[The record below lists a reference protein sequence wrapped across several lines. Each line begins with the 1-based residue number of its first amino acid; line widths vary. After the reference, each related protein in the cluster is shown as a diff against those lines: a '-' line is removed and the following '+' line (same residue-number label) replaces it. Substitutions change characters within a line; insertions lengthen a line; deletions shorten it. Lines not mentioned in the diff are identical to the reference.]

1 MLTTDSTGALKERD
15 SVIPA
20 FVKPLSDYAILSS
33 SSNCSGD
40 NEISLFCS
48 SKEGESFYSSCTLSN
63 RDCLIL
69 KKLIQ
74 RDTKLKIYPA
84 VLLLI

>member
-1 MLTTDSTGALKERD
+1 MLTTDSTGALNERA

-20 FVKPLSDYAILSS
+20 FVKPLSDYAILSN

-40 NEISLFCS
+40 NSIFPFCS
-48 SKEGESFYSSCTLSN
+48 SKEDESFYSSCALSI